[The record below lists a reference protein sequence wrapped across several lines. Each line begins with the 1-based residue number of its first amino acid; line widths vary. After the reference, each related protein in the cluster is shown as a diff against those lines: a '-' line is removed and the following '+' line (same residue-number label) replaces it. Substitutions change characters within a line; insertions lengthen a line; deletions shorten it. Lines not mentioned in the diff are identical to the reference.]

1 MASFDQTPVM
11 KITKILFEGLLR
23 IWNLDYDIWLK
34 TLQWGDDKFFGE
46 NGSFLAWSVLE
57 LLKPDRLRRKRKKKT
72 GKTIVHSKAVVLITI
87 IIIEDAHLDAMKF
100 RAGLCLLW
108 QVSVD
113 GFSWK
118 PLSSQKLCIPL
129 ILLTKSS
136 HYSNSKI
143 SVWGFAANSVLRLW
157 YLIRSVAMR
166 WWDKIYYSY
175 CFFSI

>member
-1 MASFDQTPVM
+1 M
-11 KITKILFEGLLR
+11 R
-23 IWNLDYDIWLK
+23 
-34 TLQWGDDKFFGE
+34 WGDETIFWWE
-46 NGSFLAWSVLE
+46 RLVSSSIGSWVIKARSIE
-57 LLKPDRLRRKRKKKT
+57 AEKEKKT
-72 GKTIVHSKAVVLITI
+72 GKTIVHSKTVVLITI
-87 IIIEDAHLDAMKF
+87 IIIEDVHLDAMKF

-118 PLSSQKLCIPL
+118 PLSSQKLRIPL

-175 CFFSI
+175 CFFSS